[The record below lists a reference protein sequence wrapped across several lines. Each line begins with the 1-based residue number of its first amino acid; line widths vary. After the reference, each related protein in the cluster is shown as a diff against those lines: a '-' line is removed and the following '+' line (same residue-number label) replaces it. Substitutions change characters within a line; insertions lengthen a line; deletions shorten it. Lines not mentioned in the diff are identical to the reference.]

1 MANQETKRGF
11 TLIELLVVVL
21 IIGILAAIALP
32 QYKKAV
38 WRSRATELQALARS
52 LATAQ
57 ESFYMASGR
66 LAQSF
71 DELDISFDTFPNEI
85 GSYVESQ
92 LPICAP
98 GARTDGSKVLIL
110 NNCSSVGTSQSIV
123 GFLEGPYAF
132 NGFTIVNLEVSS
144 GGWHPSKGVLY
155 CVGNNEDFC
164 PKIMKGK
171 FAGTYNSFNYYTL

>member
-1 MANQETKRGF
+1 MKKSSSNYLGF

-32 QYKKAV
+32 QYQNAV
-38 WRSRATELQALARS
+38 WRSRATELQTLVRS

-57 ESFYMASGR
+57 ESFYMASGHF
-66 LAQSF
+66 AQSF
-71 DELDISFDTFPNEI
+71 DELDISFNTFPNEI
-85 GSYVESQ
+85 GAYVESQ

-110 NNCSSVGTSQSIV
+110 NNCSTTSQSIV

-132 NGFTIVNLEVSS
+132 NGFSIVNVEAS
-144 GGWHPSKGVLY
+144 GGGWRPVKGVLY
-155 CVGNNEDFC
+155 CVGNDEKFC
-164 PKIMKGK
+164 PKIMKGTL
-171 FAGTYNSFNYYTL
+171 AGTYNSFKYYTM